1 MSYNNENNNANRSL
15 VFYTGVISN
24 AEGFL
29 FEISINRKTFEA
41 QNSLFKRSA
50 LLSETYILL

>member
-24 AEGFL
+24 AKGFL

-41 QNSLFKRSA
+41 QNSLF
-50 LLSETYILL
+50 E